1 VNSAILTFSLFAELA
16 QLPIKRARQRCVKA
30 QTALQTS
37 SVSVGNFR
45 SHVTAVWVG
54 FQTDEIQGA
63 AD

>member
-1 VNSAILTFSLFAELA
+1 LFAELA